1 MARPIKIEY
10 IGAVY
15 HVTSR
20 GNAGEPVFRDEEG
33 RENILAAI
41 KKVRDRYNWLCHGY
55 CLMDTMQNS

>member
-20 GNAGEPVFRDEEG
+20 GNAGEPVFRAVED
-33 RENILAAI
+33 RKNILAAI
-41 KKVRDRYNWLCHGY
+41 KKVTGKSGRKKCRK
-55 CLMDTMQNS
+55 Q